1 MRGVYEYLPLTN
13 ERRILTWG
21 QGSLEKCHRDPVT
34 RGRDAEAAEAGADLH
49 LTNEKQ
55 VLTLLTNEK
64 RVLTSAKLQQFAE
77 VRAGVVTRQAHH
89 AVMLLLLLDHHLLLH
104 QQLLLLQ

>member
-1 MRGVYEYLPLTN
+1 M
-13 ERRILTWG
+13 
-21 QGSLEKCHRDPVT
+21 T
-34 RGRDAEAAEAGADLH
+34 RGRDAEAAEADLH
-49 LTNEKQ
+49 LSNEKR

-64 RVLTSAKLQQFAE
+64 RVLTSTKLQQFVE